1 MSEFS
6 IIKDFFQRASD
17 DPNVIVGNGDDCAVV
32 SIPAGYELALSIDT
46 MVAGVH
52 FPENTPPFD
61 IGYKAVMSTISDL
74 AAVGAEPKW
83 LTGSLTLPQA
93 DNSWLQAF
101 SDGLFTALK
110 KYHMTLI
117 GGDLTRGPLTITM
130 QAHGLVLQ
138 GKAVQRKGAQVGDLI
153 YVTNTLGDAA
163 LGLQLALG
171 QKQLKN
177 AEAVL
182 TSFNRPEA
190 QITAGL
196 TMRDF
201 ATSAID
207 ISDGLLQDLQHI
219 LTLSHV
225 GAELIVDDIPLSATL
240 KQLNKTEALQYALA
254 GGEDYQLLM
263 TVPAK
268 LQQAFE
274 QHTPVPVTCIGK
286 ITNTK
291 ELILRDAHGKG
302 YAFDLKGYQHF

>member
-6 IIKDFFQRASD
+6 IIKDFFQRVSD

-52 FPENTPPFD
+52 FPENTQPFD

-74 AAVGAEPKW
+74 AAMGAEPKW
-83 LTGSLTLPQA
+83 LTGSLTLPEA
-93 DNSWLQAF
+93 DNVWLQAF

-110 KYHMTLI
+110 KYNMTLI

-130 QAHGLVLQ
+130 QAHGLLPKGQ
-138 GKAVQRKGAQVGDLI
+138 AVKRKGAQVSDLI

-171 QKQLKN
+171 HKQLAD
-177 AEAVL
+177 AEAAL

-190 QITAGL
+190 QIAAGL
-196 TMRDF
+196 VMRNF

-219 LTLSHV
+219 LTASNI
-225 GAELIVDDIPLSATL
+225 GAELIVDNIPLSPVL

-254 GGEDYQLLM
+254 GGEDYQLLL

-268 LQQAFE
+268 QQVEFE
-274 QHTPVPVTCIGK
+274 QQMLVMVTCIGK
-286 ITNTK
+286 IINTK
-291 ELILRDAHGKG
+291 ELVLLDANEEN
-302 YAFDLKGYQHF
+302 YLFDCKGYQHF